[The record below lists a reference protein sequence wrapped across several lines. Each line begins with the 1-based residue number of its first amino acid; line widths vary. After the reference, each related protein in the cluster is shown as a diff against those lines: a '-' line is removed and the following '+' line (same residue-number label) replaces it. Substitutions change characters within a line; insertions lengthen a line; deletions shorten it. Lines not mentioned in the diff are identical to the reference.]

1 MSGLVLE
8 LQRDAM
14 DKSVDVSDLLRK
26 AMVVSRKLGINE
38 IEDWINKEL
47 TGYGKESEIP
57 DYREISGEVKVYN
70 PYHGWQPLHFRD
82 HNFAEVLSTRKIGQA
97 VGQLDS
103 IRKNNS
109 NGYLQVP
116 FNEHTKNRLM
126 GLMDIALE
134 PSLLVSDTQLHK
146 ILEGVRNEILNW
158 SLDLEAKG
166 IIGDGMSFSREEK
179 KAASKITYNVTN
191 NIGSMSNSQ
200 LQQDSPNSSQ
210 NLNVHIENSEL
221 SEFIQEIKSSLNDLK
236 LDSEKKAEL
245 EAEISTIEH
254 QLASP
259 KPKKLIISE
268 SLKSTRSILE
278 SITSSVLAT
287 GLLSQLA
294 SIM

>member
-1 MSGLVLE
+1 
-8 LQRDAM
+8 M

-38 IEDWINKEL
+38 IEDWIKRELSGYNKAN
-47 TGYGKESEIP
+47 EIP
-57 DYREISGEVKVYN
+57 EYREISGQVKVYN

-82 HNFAEVLSTRKIGQA
+82 HKYAELLSKKKIGQA

-103 IRKNNS
+103 IRQNDT
-109 NGYLQVP
+109 NGYLVVP
-116 FNEHTKNRLM
+116 FNDYTKNNLM
-126 GLMDIALE
+126 SSMDIPLE
-134 PSLLVSDTQLHK
+134 PSLLVSDTQLYK

-158 SLDLEAKG
+158 SLDLESKG
-166 IIGDGMSFSREEK
+166 IIGDGMSFSKEEK
-179 KAASKITYNVTN
+179 KAASKISYHVTN

-200 LQQDSPNSSQ
+200 LQQDSPYSSQ
-210 NLNVHIENSEL
+210 NLNVNIAGVEL
-221 SEFIQEIKSSLNDLK
+221 GDFIKELKASLNDLE
-236 LDSEKKAEL
+236 LEADEKAEL
-245 EAEISTIEH
+245 KAEVLTLEH

-259 KPKKLIISE
+259 KPKDIIISE

-278 SITSSVLAT
+278 GITSSVLAA

>member
-38 IEDWINKEL
+38 IEGWIKKEL
-47 TGYGKESEIP
+47 SGYDKANEIP
-57 DYREISGEVKVYN
+57 EYREISGQVKVFN

-82 HNFAEVLSTRKIGQA
+82 HKYAELLSKKRIGQA

-103 IRKNNS
+103 IRKNDTS
-109 NGYLQVP
+109 GYLVVP
-116 FNEHTKNRLM
+116 FNDYTKNNLM
-126 GLMDIALE
+126 SAMDIPLE
-134 PSLLVSDTQLHK
+134 PSLIVSDTQLYK

-158 SLDLEAKG
+158 SLELESKG
-166 IIGDGMSFSREEK
+166 IIGNGMSFSNEEK
-179 KAASKITYNVTN
+179 KVASKITYHVTN

-210 NLNVHIENSEL
+210 NLNVNIESVDIAAFVKEL
-221 SEFIQEIKSSLNDLK
+221 SASLHDLE
-236 LDSEKKAEL
+236 LGIHEQAEL

-259 KPKKLIISE
+259 KPKSLIITE

-278 SITSSVLAT
+278 GITGSVLAT

-294 SIM
+294 TIM